1 VIGGILILL
10 NAFTPGNRAGESARN
25 ASLGL
30 VLTISGEG
38 QAGKIGRLAGHRPL
52 SPENRRRLQPRTP
65 DRFED
70 RKPRA
75 FSTRILKSL
84 DLMRH

>member
-1 VIGGILILL
+1 MAGDILILL

-30 VLTISGEG
+30 VPTISGEG

-52 SPENRRRLQPRTP
+52 SSEIGAGFKRELRIGSAVVNRELFQQ
-65 DRFED
+65 EY
-70 RKPRA
+70 
-75 FSTRILKSL
+75 
-84 DLMRH
+84 

>member
-1 VIGGILILL
+1 MAGDILILL

-30 VLTISGEG
+30 VPTISGEG

-52 SPENRRRLQPRTP
+52 SPEIGAGFNREL
-65 DRFED
+65 
-70 RKPRA
+70 
-75 FSTRILKSL
+75 RIGSKKVNRELFQQEY
-84 DLMRH
+84 